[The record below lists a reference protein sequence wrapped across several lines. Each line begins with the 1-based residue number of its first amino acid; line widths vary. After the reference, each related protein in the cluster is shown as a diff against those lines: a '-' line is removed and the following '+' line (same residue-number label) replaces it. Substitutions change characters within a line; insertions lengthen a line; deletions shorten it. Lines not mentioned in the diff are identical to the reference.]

1 MSMKKIVILLCSF
14 CIIFSQSLSCYAMSN
29 KSAIDDI
36 KYEYYNVIKKNLSKY
51 HLETKTANNSG
62 TKEVSKIYSNNGYI
76 KLITRNKINGRGKY
90 LEELYMTDNGN
101 KFLYTEEQLKS
112 KTIQK
117 RYYYNNCGKLIRYI
131 DETGRQF
138 DY

>member
-1 MSMKKIVILLCSF
+1 MKKIVILLSTF
-14 CIIFSQSLSCYAMSN
+14 LIMFNQSLSCYSISN
-29 KSAIDDI
+29 KSALDDI

-51 HLETKTANNSG
+51 YLETKTTNSSG
-62 TKEVSKIYSNNGYI
+62 IKEVSKIYSNNGYI
-76 KLITRNKINGRGKY
+76 KLITRNKTNNYSKF

-101 KFLYTEEQLKS
+101 KFLYTEEQIKS

-117 RYYYNNCGKLIRYI
+117 RYYYNNCGNLIRYI
-131 DETGRQF
+131 DENGRQF

>member
-1 MSMKKIVILLCSF
+1 MKKIVILLCSF
-14 CIIFSQSLSCYAMSN
+14 CIIFSQSLSCSAMSN

-51 HLETKTANNSG
+51 YLETKTTNSSG
-62 TKEVSKIYSNNGYI
+62 IKEVSKIYSNNGYI
-76 KLITRNKINGRGKY
+76 KLITRNKTNNYGKF

-101 KFLYTEEQLKS
+101 KFLYTEEQIKS

-131 DETGRQF
+131 DENGRQF

>member
-1 MSMKKIVILLCSF
+1 MKKIVILLCSF

-76 KLITRNKINGRGKY
+76 KLIIRNKTNDYGKF

-101 KFLYTEEQLKS
+101 KFLYTEEQTKS

-117 RYYYNNCGKLIRYI
+117 RYVLLY
-131 DETGRQF
+131 
-138 DY
+138 

>member
-1 MSMKKIVILLCSF
+1 MKKIVILLCSF
-14 CIIFSQSLSCYAMSN
+14 CIIFSQSLSCSTMSN

-51 HLETKTANNSG
+51 YLETKTINSSG

-76 KLITRNKINGRGKY
+76 KLISRNKTSSYGKF

-101 KFLYTEEQLKS
+101 KFLYTEEQIKS

-117 RYYYNNCGKLIRYI
+117 RYYYNNCGSLIRYI
-131 DETGRQF
+131 DENGRQF

>member
-1 MSMKKIVILLCSF
+1 
-14 CIIFSQSLSCYAMSN
+14 MSN

-51 HLETKTANNSG
+51 QLETKTANNSG

-76 KLITRNKINGRGKY
+76 KLIIRNKTNDYGKF

-101 KFLYTEEQLKS
+101 KFLYTEEQIKS

-131 DETGRQF
+131 DENGRQF